1 MSRGTGRAV
10 QAWRVGDER
19 AETYVRVLAE
29 AVLRQAGDRL
39 RALDAAAGT
48 DMWSDPGLAP
58 FATTESAQAKVGRAA
73 RILVA
78 AGVLDQDVLAGFGS
92 DLHGAIHARSRLI
105 LNWDRGRGRLGRTMF
120 APSSRPPAS
129 GATSQAMRVTPIG
142 RTLRAASGRAASALH
157 LMSLV
162 RTETEAVITVVM
174 RMHRPPPGAG
184 SGWAIAHQLP
194 YHRLWAVDELGARY
208 PVRFEGGVSKTDTWR
223 GIARLT
229 PVPPR
234 GVRRLDLVGDETR
247 LIQLPLRT
255 SAARGHP
262 VARGHPAA
270 PPVTE
275 PAAVP
280 LGERLLVLAAERI
293 LAGEDPRGPVPG
305 PEPGEIITVLTET
318 GAIAADS
325 LVPGQLAAVCQRLGT
340 AGHGVTVPTATRI
353 PAAWAS
359 VIARRRASRAA
370 AGLEVFAPLAVVL
383 PDLDG
388 ARFAL
393 AGLSMAAGESHLH
406 VVSSGMPRLE
416 KWFAYHWTP
425 GFSWWVRDDAGNW
438 HVGMAGEPCTSGDGL
453 QAFQLRLTPPLAA
466 IPDAAEVVVTG
477 PSTRV
482 RATVPIR
489 LAGPTV

>member
-1 MSRGTGRAV
+1 MARSSRPRQSDAMSRGTGRAV

-39 RALDAAAGT
+39 RSLDAAAGT
-48 DMWSDPGLAP
+48 DTWSDPGLAP

-194 YHRLWAVDELGARY
+194 YHRLWAV
-208 PVRFEGGVSKTDTWR
+208 
-223 GIARLT
+223 
-229 PVPPR
+229 
-234 GVRRLDLVGDETR
+234 
-247 LIQLPLRT
+247 
-255 SAARGHP
+255 
-262 VARGHPAA
+262 
-270 PPVTE
+270 
-275 PAAVP
+275 
-280 LGERLLVLAAERI
+280 
-293 LAGEDPRGPVPG
+293 
-305 PEPGEIITVLTET
+305 
-318 GAIAADS
+318 
-325 LVPGQLAAVCQRLGT
+325 
-340 AGHGVTVPTATRI
+340 
-353 PAAWAS
+353 
-359 VIARRRASRAA
+359 
-370 AGLEVFAPLAVVL
+370 
-383 PDLDG
+383 
-388 ARFAL
+388 
-393 AGLSMAAGESHLH
+393 
-406 VVSSGMPRLE
+406 
-416 KWFAYHWTP
+416 
-425 GFSWWVRDDAGNW
+425 
-438 HVGMAGEPCTSGDGL
+438 
-453 QAFQLRLTPPLAA
+453 
-466 IPDAAEVVVTG
+466 
-477 PSTRV
+477 
-482 RATVPIR
+482 
-489 LAGPTV
+489 